1 MNSVVYN
8 LDINDIETDVNIIR
22 GNQKKLRQKNA
33 ELLFTYIELMTE
45 HKKEIDT
52 SNELI
57 VDRIFKLKEKEKDTF
72 TDRLKELT
80 DEERQADTMLKI
92 NKLGVWNKGLQ
103 KGLTKYVGEYYD
115 DEIEMDKHINNKKM
129 ELENMIAKNKNV
141 HFENMDMYVDD
152 LMEQNEIDA
161 EIDRENYDM
170 SHMTEDYN
178 DGDYD
183 GFENTNDDYNDYN

>member
-1 MNSVVYN
+1 
-8 LDINDIETDVNIIR
+8 
-22 GNQKKLRQKNA
+22 
-33 ELLFTYIELMTE
+33 
-45 HKKEIDT
+45 
-52 SNELI
+52 
-57 VDRIFKLKEKEKDTF
+57 
-72 TDRLKELT
+72 
-80 DEERQADTMLKI
+80 MLKI

-152 LMEQNEIDA
+152 LMEQNDIDA